1 MNPKNRFPEISIP
14 KIVMYNAEA
23 LKNTP
28 VTAIKTAKRPINKI
42 LPESPSRYKTKTK
55 PKQKNYGKI
64 PVSVK
69 NFQNKK
75 LRKEAERNSWT
86 IEDYRLS

>member
-1 MNPKNRFPEISIP
+1 MNPKNIFPEISIP

-42 LPESPSRYKTKTK
+42 LPESPLDT
-55 PKQKNYGKI
+55 KQKQ
-64 PVSVK
+64 S
-69 NFQNKK
+69 Q
-75 LRKEAERNSWT
+75 
-86 IEDYRLS
+86 

>member
-1 MNPKNRFPEISIP
+1 MNQKNRFPEISIP

-55 PKQKNYGKI
+55 PMNTSIVPG
-64 PVSVK
+64 SG
-69 NFQNKK
+69 
-75 LRKEAERNSWT
+75 
-86 IEDYRLS
+86 